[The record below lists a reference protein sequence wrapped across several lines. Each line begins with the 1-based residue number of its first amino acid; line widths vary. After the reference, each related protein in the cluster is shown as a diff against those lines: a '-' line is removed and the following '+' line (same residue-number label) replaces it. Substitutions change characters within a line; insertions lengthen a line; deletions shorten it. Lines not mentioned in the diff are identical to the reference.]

1 MSIMPLPRTSSTAKK
16 AGAVSPQK
24 GNVEMKTKKTPV
36 KEERGAG
43 LTEFEKEDLIT
54 QSRLK
59 ARKLARSI
67 LRKWNA
73 RLDLQEVDS
82 IVDLSLCEA
91 AHRFDPSVGA
101 SFMTFL
107 FYHLR
112 GNLIRSITASANSN
126 VLPALDAEMGSYDD
140 EGSDTGRSSYKSTN
154 AAEIAEALNGQDS
167 ELPDEALIQK
177 EMLDLSRGARGK
189 LDDLAREVLDR
200 IYLQEEQL
208 IDIACSLGY
217 SRCHISRVKKRALE
231 TLFDELKTSLSIEG
245 SRPSFD
251 EEEGQQAPLRT
262 SDRKKIHRRRPRSK
276 TAQIG
281 IRAGVIRK

>member
-16 AGAVSPQK
+16 AGAASPQK

-36 KEERGAG
+36 KEERGPG

-112 GNLIRSITASANSN
+112 GNLIRTITASANSN
-126 VLPALDAEMGSYDD
+126 VLPALDAEMCSYDD
-140 EGSDTGRSSYKSTN
+140 EGGDTGRSRSTEVRGEWDR
-154 AAEIAEALNGQDS
+154 AEVARLAEQCRHHEDRTDLVRLLRAG
-167 ELPDEALIQK
+167 E
-177 EMLDLSRGARGK
+177 LDLLSDQRVCDRFRAERGHG
-189 LDDLAREVLDR
+189 
-200 IYLQEEQL
+200 
-208 IDIACSLGY
+208 
-217 SRCHISRVKKRALE
+217 
-231 TLFDELKTSLSIEG
+231 
-245 SRPSFD
+245 
-251 EEEGQQAPLRT
+251 
-262 SDRKKIHRRRPRSK
+262 
-276 TAQIG
+276 
-281 IRAGVIRK
+281 